1 MQTLKIVARTFDIT
15 DNGRIITDNCSSP
28 DRIEHDMTLLGG
40 KMAGICYMPDDYLS
54 EGIQNEEKSLKRA
67 AGNKKSGHY
76 SVFEHGSI
84 SFILETNKMMAMIL
98 NSLGV
103 YSTSEKSGRYT
114 VMKASSELEQKLY
127 DKWKSIFKHIISG
140 YYNVGSYESGDI
152 VESLPKCVDM
162 DEKSIEKL
170 AQENARYMLSIF
182 TPTTMAYTVSYK
194 QALMIPQWL
203 NNLADISESKYKTTT
218 DTMFYHQLYLDCKVL
233 AGLISNAIKANSDE
247 LVLHDHKS
255 QSIRFIQ
262 FGELPKEVISDSY
275 TLRYKASLACVAQ
288 LQRHRSIR
296 YRINIDNIINNPIYV
311 PDIILGTPY
320 EKIWRNDQQLLKD
333 NGIVTQAI
341 SVDVAEQGIV
351 EDFYLKCLERL
362 CSRAQLE
369 IQNNTIESLY
379 KFSENHRNLS
389 DDNTLLIT
397 RFLKFNDDDKTYEAV
412 PRCCN
417 ERYTCK
423 EPCKY
428 GKDGLNR
435 NI

>member
-1 MQTLKIVARTFDIT
+1 M
-15 DNGRIITDNCSSP
+15 
-28 DRIEHDMTLLGG
+28 
-40 KMAGICYMPDDYLS
+40 
-54 EGIQNEEKSLKRA
+54 
-67 AGNKKSGHY
+67 
-76 SVFEHGSI
+76 
-84 SFILETNKMMAMIL
+84 
-98 NSLGV
+98 
-103 YSTSEKSGRYT
+103 
-114 VMKASSELEQKLY
+114 
-127 DKWKSIFKHIISG
+127 
-140 YYNVGSYESGDI
+140 GSYESGDI

-170 AQENARYMLSIF
+170 AQENARYMLSVF

-275 TLRYKASLACVAQ
+275 TLRYKASLACIAQ

-333 NGIVTQAI
+333 NGIVTQATC
-341 SVDVAEQGIV
+341 VDVAEQGIV

-389 DDNTLLIT
+389 DDNVLLIS

>member
-15 DNGRIITDNCSSP
+15 DNGKIITDNCSSP

-54 EGIQNEEKSLKRA
+54 EGIQDEEESLKRA
-67 AGNKKSGHY
+67 TGNKKSGHY

-103 YSTSEKSGRYT
+103 YATSEKSGRYT

-127 DKWKSIFKHIISG
+127 DKWTYLFSKIIDG
-140 YYNVGSYESGDI
+140 YYSFAAEDNF
-152 VESLPKCVDM
+152 LNLT
-162 DEKSIEKL
+162 KSCIKDHRSVIKL
-170 AQENARYMLSIF
+170 ARENARYMLSIF

-203 NNLADISESKYKTTT
+203 NNLADISESKYRTTT
-218 DTMFYHQLYLDCKVL
+218 DTMFYHQLSLDCKVL
-233 AGLISNAIKANSDE
+233 AMLISDAIKANSKE

-333 NGIVTQAI
+333 NGIVTQATC
-341 SVDVAEQGIV
+341 VDVAEQGIV

-369 IQNNTIESLY
+369 IQNNTIDSLY

>member
-103 YSTSEKSGRYT
+103 YATSEKSGRYT

-127 DKWKSIFKHIISG
+127 DKWTYLFSKIIDGKSCIKDHRSVI
-140 YYNVGSYESGDI
+140 
-152 VESLPKCVDM
+152 
-162 DEKSIEKL
+162 KL

-203 NNLADISESKYKTTT
+203 NNLADISESKYRTTT
-218 DTMFYHQLYLDCKVL
+218 DTMFYHQLSLDCKVL

-255 QSIRFIQ
+255 QSIRFMQ

-275 TLRYKASLACVAQ
+275 TLRYKASLACIAQ
-288 LQRHRSIR
+288 LQRHRSLR
-296 YRINIDNIINNPIYV
+296 YRINVDNIIDNPIYV
-311 PDIILGTPY
+311 PDIILGTLY

-369 IQNNTIESLY
+369 IQNNTIDSLY
-379 KFSENHRNLS
+379 KFSENHMNLS
-389 DDNTLLIT
+389 DDNVLLIS
-397 RFLKFNDDDKTYEAV
+397 RFLKFNDDDKTYEVV

-423 EPCKY
+423 EPCSY